1 MERHKRAMKTRRQS
15 TALHVSVTVRRI
27 FSAAPAPI
35 PQARERYFGGG
46 PFRTR
51 RLPALAGALLM
62 DTAPLSTGDILT
74 RCIIKVKRKISNIF
88 GKAVDISPFRMVL
101 SLSFKGTDARV

>member
-1 MERHKRAMKTRRQS
+1 MGMTSLKKKKTAPVERHKRAAYTRRQS

-46 PFRTR
+46 PFHTR
-51 RLPALAGALLM
+51 RQPALAGALLM
-62 DTAPLSTGDILT
+62 NTAPLSTGDILT
-74 RCIIKVKRKISNIF
+74 RCIVKVKKKLDFFMKS
-88 GKAVDISPFRMVL
+88 G
-101 SLSFKGTDARV
+101 